1 MTSATRDRRDW
12 VVFFPDFR
20 VIDETLWHLGD
31 EEYEPVDDS
40 MIRNR
45 LCREFGLHPVED
57 VTFLEAGVDAVCD
70 ILRVHEELAQD
81 FASELEGK
89 FAVGYCFGVR
99 IMHCGGQR
107 HWMPWLDA
115 DHLEKLGLLAWGQ
128 KRVAAA
134 WHRYLGKAGLE
145 EGGR

>member
-1 MTSATRDRRDW
+1 MTSATRDRDW

-57 VTFLEAGVDAVCD
+57 ATFLEAGVDAVCV

-89 FAVGYCFGVR
+89 FAVGYCLGVR
-99 IMHCGGQR
+99 IMYRDGHRFWTGWVDDGQ
-107 HWMPWLDA
+107 
-115 DHLEKLGLLAWGQ
+115 LEKLGLSAWGQ

-134 WHRYLGKAGLE
+134 WHRYLRKAGPE
-145 EGGR
+145 EGGL